1 MNRIDLNCDMGELPK
16 AIADGT
22 QEALM
27 PSFTSI
33 NVACGGH
40 AGDEQTMKTT
50 IEQARRWKLAIGAH
64 PGYPDRQNF
73 GRLELNL
80 SPQAITDSVYQ
91 QVRALA
97 EVAAQCGVRL
107 THVKP
112 HGALYNQAVHS
123 RQLAEAI
130 ANGVARWGRDVVL
143 VGLAGSSM
151 LAVFHDAGFS
161 IAAEAFADR
170 RYEPDGTLRSR
181 KHPDALIRDPVEAGR
196 QALSIVQHGAVVA
209 VNGRRVAVAA
219 QTLCIH
225 GDTPGA
231 PEIAATVAETLRQA
245 GVNLAPLS
253 P

>member
-1 MNRIDLNCDMGELPK
+1 
-16 AIADGT
+16 
-22 QEALM
+22 
-27 PSFTSI
+27 
-33 NVACGGH
+33 
-40 AGDEQTMKTT
+40 
-50 IEQARRWKLAIGAH
+50 
-64 PGYPDRQNF
+64 
-73 GRLELNL
+73 
-80 SPQAITDSVYQ
+80 
-91 QVRALA
+91 
-97 EVAAQCGVRL
+97 
-107 THVKP
+107 VKP
-112 HGALYNQAVHS
+112 HGALYNQTVHS

-143 VGLAGSSM
+143 VGLAGSPM
-151 LAVFHDAGFS
+151 LTVFRDAGFS
-161 IAAEAFADR
+161 VAAEAFADR

-231 PEIAATVAETLRQA
+231 SEIAATVAETLRQA